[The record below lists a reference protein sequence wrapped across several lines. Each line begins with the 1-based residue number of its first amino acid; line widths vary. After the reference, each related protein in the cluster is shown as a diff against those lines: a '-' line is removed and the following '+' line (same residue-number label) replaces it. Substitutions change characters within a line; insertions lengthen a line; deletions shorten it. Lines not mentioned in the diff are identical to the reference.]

1 MMLKSKVDQ
10 AKENFTK
17 SHKELM
23 DSYYSIAMRL
33 QTESKRNSVSA
44 EEITKVEEI
53 QAMMI
58 EAGVS
63 KMSLQVI
70 DRALYK

>member
-1 MMLKSKVDQ
+1 MLKSKVDQ
-10 AKENFTK
+10 AKENFTRT
-17 SHKELM
+17 HRDLM

-33 QTESKRNSVSA
+33 QTGSKRDSVSA
-44 EEITKVEEI
+44 EEVAKVEEI

>member
-1 MMLKSKVDQ
+1 MLKSKVDQ
-10 AKENFTK
+10 AKENFAK

-23 DSYYSIAMRL
+23 EIYYSIALRL
-33 QTESKRNSVSA
+33 QTESKRGSVSA
-44 EEITKVEEI
+44 EEVAKVEEI

-70 DRALYK
+70 DRAIYK